1 MSFNEIYNELF
12 GIRVVLQDVHTD
24 EAYII
29 KQLKIHLRDNTT
41 ISHDNIDKTIIDFYK
56 YYGINFTE
64 EFVSSIQI
72 MPSLHAPNIAS
83 LLLGGELQNIMEED
97 EEDSDDELLNEVDN
111 SEENEEEDSTQ
122 QVDQSNNV
130 LNNVNIFQQYNTIN
144 FQNMNI
150 NTPEQFFS
158 LINSRVES
166 LGNQGHLNQFVSAIN
181 SIATIPIP
189 SPNQNM
195 EDVKV
200 TLEKED
206 LDKITEEILEKD
218 LDTKC
223 SICMMDYKKGNTVS
237 KLKCGHFFHKDCI
250 TQWLDEYN
258 YKCPV
263 CRTECGKAKYHI

>member
-24 EAYII
+24 ETYII
-29 KQLKIHLRDNTT
+29 KQLKMHLRDNTT
-41 ISHDNIDKTIIDFYK
+41 VSNDNIDKTIIDFYK
-56 YYGINFTE
+56 YYGIDFTE
-64 EFVSSIQI
+64 EFVSGIQI
-72 MPSLHAPNIAS
+72 MPSFHAPSVAS
-83 LLLGGELQNIMEED
+83 LLLGEGLHNIIE
-97 EEDSDDELLNEVDN
+97 EEDSDDELLDEVDN
-111 SEENEEEDSTQ
+111 SEENEEEDDTQ
-122 QVDQSNNV
+122 QVDQSNNQ
-130 LNNVNIFQQYNTIN
+130 LNNVNVFQQYNTIN

-200 TLEKED
+200 TLDKDD